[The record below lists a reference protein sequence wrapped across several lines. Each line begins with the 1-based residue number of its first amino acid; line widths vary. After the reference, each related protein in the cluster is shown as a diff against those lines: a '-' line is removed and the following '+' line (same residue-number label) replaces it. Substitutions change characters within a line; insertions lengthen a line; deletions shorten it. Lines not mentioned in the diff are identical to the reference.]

1 MGAWRLFTTR
11 RAPSEAGF
19 TLMELLVALALMAL
33 VIAVLAVGFRT
44 GIQSWRRLG
53 EESAALEILSAVPA
67 ALQRDLDFWTGLRP
81 YGGAGTAGRVL
92 RFCGT
97 AHAVAFWTRY
107 APEGAAFQGVH
118 LVAYIHDASAQE
130 LLVYRV
136 RVALDDDPDALTR
149 RILEGDP
156 TFGIPVGRVPGV
168 GVFSLTYAEAGVP
181 GEGSSGS
188 EEAFQ
193 WVDGWDCEQRD
204 SPPKRIRLT
213 VGVTRGSR
221 LEGGTW
227 TLTTG
232 IPQL

>member
-1 MGAWRLFTTR
+1 MR
-11 RAPSEAGF
+11 RAPWEAGF

-33 VIAVLAVGFRT
+33 VIAVLAVGFRA

-53 EESAALEILSAVPA
+53 EGSASLKMLSAVPA

-81 YGGAGTAGRVL
+81 YGGTGTGGRVL
-92 RFCGT
+92 RLCGT
-97 AHAVAFWTRY
+97 ANAVAFWTRY

-118 LVAYIHDASAQE
+118 LVAYIHDALAQE

-149 RILEGDP
+149 RILMGDP

-168 GVFSLTYAEAGVP
+168 GVFHVAYAEAGVP
-181 GEGSSGS
+181 GEESLGS

-204 SPPKRIRLT
+204 SPPKRLRLT
-213 VGVTRGSR
+213 VGVMRGSR